1 MKTPRA
7 RCVTRFA
14 RDERGAA
21 LVEFAIIA
29 TVLMILMFGIID
41 FGRALY
47 TKNSLTNAA
56 REGGRYA
63 AVLLNPAANMAAIQ
77 DTVIAHMSPL
87 GGATLTRDEIDVVF
101 NEVAGKLQSVTTTIN
116 YPFEPITP
124 IAGLVGLD
132 PLTLRASAQFRW
144 ELGGST

>member
-7 RCVTRFA
+7 RRVVRFV

-21 LVEFAIIA
+21 LVEFAMISV
-29 TVLMILMFGIID
+29 VLMILIFGIID

-63 AVLLNPAANMAAIQ
+63 AVLLAPEANTSAIQ

-87 GGATLTRDEIDVVF
+87 GGASLTRDEVVVSF
-101 NEVAGKLQSVTTTIN
+101 NAVGGKVQSITTTIN

-124 IAGLVGLD
+124 IARLIGLD

-144 ELGGST
+144 EYSITT